1 MGCLQMAVP
10 ITLTSAGGRASIHA
24 ALTTAGPFAPGTPL
38 AGTATRRAAVSEGSG
53 LRALRLNLGDDEGE
67 TRLTADL
74 IRCMAHS
81 LTGDHGARLVT
92 IEGRP
97 GAFCAGLDIES
108 LAIEPGSIDELL
120 NPTGHLAQFA
130 EILALLTRTEAPVV
144 ALVDGPAMGGGVGL
158 AAAADLVLATPRASF
173 ALPETLMGLIPAM
186 IFPYV
191 ARRIGV
197 PKARLLALGGKPLSA
212 EAALRAGLV
221 DEIVDDGAALGQ
233 ALVQYARRFS
243 RMDTR
248 AVGAM
253 KSLVARHF
261 DVPSGYQGDA
271 LERFA
276 DLLCSEETR
285 VRLVRFAA
293 GESPWPEGSA
303 L

>member
-1 MGCLQMAVP
+1 MGCLQMAMPV
-10 ITLTSAGGRASIHA
+10 TLYARARTTSGQGDTQAGAR
-24 ALTTAGPFAPGTPL
+24 T
-38 AGTATRRAAVSEGSG
+38 G
-53 LRALRLNLGDDEGE
+53 LRSLRLSLADEEGE
-67 TRLTADL
+67 TRLTSNL
-74 IRCMAHS
+74 IHCMAHS
-81 LTGDHGARLVT
+81 LADDHGARLVT
-92 IEGRP
+92 IEGQP

-108 LAIEPGSIDELL
+108 LAIRPGSIDGLL
-120 NPTGHLAQFA
+120 SPTGDLAKFA

-144 ALVDGPAMGGGVGL
+144 ALVDGPALGGGVGL
-158 AAAADLVLATPRASF
+158 AAAADLVLATPRATF

-197 PKARLLALGGKPLSA
+197 SKARLLALGGKPLSA
-212 EAALRAGLV
+212 EAAMQCGLV
-221 DEIVDDGAALGQ
+221 DEVVDDLDGALAG
-233 ALVQYARRFS
+233 YARRFA
-243 RMDTR
+243 RIDTR

-261 DVPSGYQGDA
+261 DSPDSYQADA

-293 GESPWPEGSA
+293 GESPWPEESV